1 MSVQPSGS
9 ELVET
14 QPGQVLT
21 TIFLVTNITDQKHEF
36 SEEVELPEGWRLII
50 RGFPFELDASE
61 SDTRMVS
68 FSVPPTTLAG
78 SYQVTYS
85 VKNSEDANITAEQT
99 IDVVVLSL
107 AKLEVMLQ
115 EAPQYV
121 IAGKEYQC
129 DFVIVNHS
137 NAGSRIALEIDSK
150 NGYLAKSDPMEFR
163 LESGE
168 SKEVNVTVETD
179 PDLRKKIRHRL
190 MVTAKALDFEK
201 GGITANALSQV
212 EIIPRITGVEEQYH
226 KIPIRLETR
235 CVGDIRSARQQLH
248 FMENIGLQAQ
258 LSGSGTLTEN
268 GAQNIDFLI
277 RGPDIQKKS
286 VFGQRDEYRLSIGT
300 ETWEIHLGEHSY
312 SLSPLTG
319 QYRYGW
325 GAGGILNLPLRKLN
339 LRNPLSIGAHYVEP
353 RWRPKE
359 KQSAIRLGYQIWEE
373 WMVDLHYL
381 HKKETDPPEGLSRK
395 LADDDRKPKASGF
408 ARLLREPLREA
419 NILSVQTSVEPV
431 KNVSLEFE
439 YGVGWK
445 KHDNLKSGDFSYK
458 YIDDAWRIEAEGNY
472 RGAYCRLKAIHAG
485 PDYPGY
491 YSDLDYKM
499 GTVTFPLWSSLRLK
513 INYSKQKRNLAL
525 VPTFPTASQVR
536 DYGLG
541 MDYRFKI
548 GTRLS
553 LDYRNSQ
560 REDRF
565 FPPRFNY
572 ERNNIRLSLGHAFNK
587 LSIYT
592 SAELGESDDKLAQK
606 KQATERYRVSAHYA
620 PTDRQR
626 YSGYFQIG
634 RRSSVLRSSLLRN
647 SLSTQNRQKTMGL
660 NAWYRPIDRTS
671 FDVNFQRSDSGGSY
685 NRNQLDLTLR
695 HLLLNDHQVLLRV
708 RHLYYR
714 TRSNSYH
721 KTSVMLTYTVPF
733 DIPVSRRTSISSL
746 RGRVY
751 DMEHPQQQGIPDAII
766 SVNGATAVTDQKGNF
781 KFLSLKPGTYHIRVD
796 QEAIGF
802 NRVTAQKTPLEITV
816 QGGAET
822 EINLGVIRSAT
833 LRGRV
838 VVFASKS
845 ESNNNSDNKN
855 YPEGEKRDNQDGKL
869 VIEARGKTGGGKMVE
884 DYALAGILIEL
895 QSESEI
901 YRRVTDGKGQ
911 FLFGDLRP
919 GNWTLTVYE
928 NNLPKY
934 HYPEQTTFEFHLKP
948 GSEEELLVKIL
959 PQMRSINIIDA
970 GELIIEEEKE

>member
-68 FSVPPTTLAG
+68 FSVPLTTLAG
-78 SYQVTYS
+78 RYQVTYS

-150 NGYLAKSDPMEFR
+150 NDYLAKSDPMEFR

-179 PDLRKKIRHRL
+179 SDLRNKIRHRL

-201 GGITANALSQV
+201 GEITANALSQV
-212 EIIPRITGVEEQYH
+212 EIIPRITGVEERYH

-268 GAQNIDFLI
+268 GAQKIDFLI

-339 LRNPLSIGAHYVEP
+339 FRNPLSIGAHYVES

-359 KQSAIRLGYQIWEE
+359 KQSAIRLGYQIWEK
-373 WMVDLHYL
+373 WMIDLHYL

-395 LADDDRKPKASGF
+395 LADDD
-408 ARLLREPLREA
+408 
-419 NILSVQTSVEPV
+419 ILSVQTSVEPV

-445 KHDNLKSGDFSYK
+445 KRGNLKSGDFSYK
-458 YIDDAWRIEAEGNY
+458 YIDDAWRIETEGNY

-525 VPTFPTASQVR
+525 ASTFPTASQVR

-565 FPPRFNY
+565 FPPRFDY
-572 ERNNIRLSLGHAFNK
+572 ERNNIRLSLGHAFKK
-587 LSIYT
+587 LSIHT
-592 SAELGESDDKLAQK
+592 SAELGETDDKLAQK
-606 KQATERYRVSAHYA
+606 NQATERYRVSAHYA
-620 PTDRQR
+620 PTDWQR

-634 RRSSVLRSSLLRN
+634 RRSYV
-647 SLSTQNRQKTMGL
+647 STQNRQKTMGL
-660 NAWYRPIDRTS
+660 DAWYRPIDRMS

-685 NRNQLDLTLR
+685 SRNQLDLALR
-695 HLLLNDHQVLLRV
+695 YLLLNDHRVLLRA

-714 TRSNSYH
+714 TKSDSFH
-721 KTSVMLTYTVPF
+721 KTSVMLTYVAPF

-766 SVNGATAVTDQKGNF
+766 SVNGATAVTDKKGNF
-781 KFLSLKPGTYHIRVD
+781 NFPSLKQGTYHIRVD
-796 QEAIGF
+796 REAIGF

-845 ESNNNSDNKN
+845 ESNNNGDNKN
-855 YPEGEKRDNQDGKL
+855 HPEGEERNNQHGKF
-869 VIEARGKTGGGKMVE
+869 VIEASGKTGGGKMVE
-884 DYALAGILIEL
+884 DYALAGILVGL

-901 YRRVTDGKGQ
+901 HRRVTDRKGQ
-911 FLFGDLRP
+911 FLFEDLRP

-970 GELIIEEEKE
+970 GELIIEEENK